1 MKFKGMKMIQEGHF
15 IHRYDIEYEAAD
27 GSSKVYEMITRN
39 RDMQTLEDL
48 QNVNPDSV
56 IMILTD
62 ENNEK
67 LLLCK
72 EYRMA
77 MGQWV
82 YNFPS
87 GLIDPGATPEE
98 AGARELREETGLE
111 LISIDEVLGNSYSA
125 IGFSN
130 EMNLCIFGKARGEFQ
145 ESSSVLEEI
154 QPGWYTRDQVREI
167 LKNDFFAARTQAF
180 CYLWAKQS

>member
-1 MKFKGMKMIQEGHF
+1 
-15 IHRYDIEYEAAD
+15 
-27 GSSKVYEMITRN
+27 
-39 RDMQTLEDL
+39 MQTLEDL

-62 ENNEK
+62 ENNER

-87 GLIDPGATPEE
+87 GLIDPGETPEE

-130 EMNLCIFGKARGEFQ
+130 EINLCIFGKARGEFQ